1 MIKNNATLSAVKAEK
16 MIGTIELL
24 HVEDSDSAAM
34 LLAANIQQYKL
45 IHINITRTISIAETE
60 QILKERTFDA
70 VILDLTLPDSYGLST
85 IGKVRKVAMNTPVV
99 VLSSENNDDLAVEA
113 IKSGAQ
119 DFLYKGAAQGLTVI
133 RSVRYAIER
142 TKAER
147 KLKSLA
153 KKDSLTQLPNRS
165 AYSSQIAMGIGRA
178 ARYHTN
184 IGLLLMDLD
193 KFKHINDTLGHQ
205 VGDQF
210 LIEVSRMIQE
220 TLRNSDFFA
229 RVGGDEFVIVVESIT
244 KIDELRGVAEKV
256 LNCLR
261 NNVISIEN
269 HQLQPSASIGI
280 TLFQGGVD
288 NPSPELL
295 MRKADLAMYH
305 SKEQGGNSYH
315 HYSESINLNRSK
327 LIEQFQASP
336 CGSGIPLS

>member
-1 MIKNNATLSAVKAEK
+1 M
-16 MIGTIELL
+16 
-24 HVEDSDSAAM
+24 
-34 LLAANIQQYKL
+34 LAANIQQYKL
-45 IHINITRTISIAETE
+45 IHINITRTTSIAETE
-60 QILKERTFDA
+60 QILKERSFDA

-85 IGKVRKVAMNTPVV
+85 IGRVRKAAINTPIVI
-99 VLSSENNDDLAVEA
+99 LSSENNDDLAVEA

-153 KKDSLTQLPNRS
+153 KRDSLTQLPNRS
-165 AYSSQIAMGIGRA
+165 AYLSQIAMGIGRA

-193 KFKHINDTLGHQ
+193 KFKHINDTHGHQ

-210 LIEVSRMIQE
+210 LIEVSRMVQQ

-229 RVGGDEFVIVVESIT
+229 RLGGDEFVIVIESIA
-244 KIDELRGVAEKV
+244 KIDELQSVADKI

-261 NNVISIEN
+261 NSIISIET
-269 HQLQPSASIGI
+269 HQLKPSVSIGI
-280 TLFQGGVD
+280 TLFQGGVN

-295 MRKADLAMYH
+295 MRKADVAMYH
-305 SKEQGGNSYH
+305 SKEQGGNSYQLF
-315 HYSESINLNRSK
+315 SESTNLDRSK
-327 LIEQFQASP
+327 SFERFQSP
-336 CGSGIPLS
+336 PFDSVIPLG